1 MLNGI
6 DPIIIFGFKKL
17 PPSVAANPS
26 VPTAGSGGLP
36 FDLPFIPIYLS
47 EKLTGIYI
55 DSEDKNLDVDTTV
68 MATTDG
74 STPLLLQRPISSTVT
89 INMKASRDSIGVAL
103 FSALSDLVFPKL
115 TSKEYNITYL
125 HGAVTVFQGLLHS
138 FTITQNSNDD
148 LYNITMGLVK
158 PPADLKSPVPVVG
171 RVTGATPL

>member
-17 PPSVAANPS
+17 PPSVAANPA

-47 EKLTGIYI
+47 EKLTGILI

-74 STPLLLQRPISSTVT
+74 LGFPEAHFEGIQYHLPSRRDHSLSGAAAFLLDQPELRQR
-89 INMKASRDSIGVAL
+89 SI
-103 FSALSDLVFPKL
+103 
-115 TSKEYNITYL
+115 
-125 HGAVTVFQGLLHS
+125 
-138 FTITQNSNDD
+138 
-148 LYNITMGLVK
+148 
-158 PPADLKSPVPVVG
+158 
-171 RVTGATPL
+171 

>member
-17 PPSVAANPS
+17 PPSIAANPAIP
-26 VPTAGSGGLP
+26 VAGAAGLP
-36 FDLPFIPIYLS
+36 LDLPFIPIYLS

-68 MATTDG
+68 TATSDG
-74 STPLLLQRPISSTVT
+74 STPIVNQRPISSTIT
-89 INMKASRDSIGVAL
+89 INMKASRDSIGVSL
-103 FSALSDLVFPKL
+103 FSAMADLVFPKL

-138 FTITQNSNDD
+138 FSITQNSNDD
-148 LYNITMGLVK
+148 LYNITLGLVK
-158 PPADLKSPVPVVG
+158 PPAEIKSPVPVVG
-171 RVTGATPL
+171 KVTGAVPL